1 MVGVNNKTI
10 VALSTPVGVGGIAV
24 IRISGPACL
33 SVLKQI
39 SHKKPASFDDHVAV
53 YTPFY
58 TKDGA
63 EIDRGIALYFKA
75 PHSYTGEDVVELS
88 THGGFHIPKTI
99 IETCLFL
106 GCESAEPGEF
116 TKRAFLNGKL
126 DLSQAEAVADVI
138 MSKTALSHKMNY
150 RMLRGNYSRLIKG
163 FKKKLFALITL
174 IEGELDFSDEEI
186 TIVDGKHKL
195 NIINGLSKSCENLL
209 STFKTGKILNEGAKI
224 TIVGE
229 TNVGKS
235 SLLNSI
241 LLEDRVIVT
250 DVPGT
255 TRDSVEVNYKIDNI
269 PVRFFDTAGI
279 RETGD
284 FIELSGIKTSKENA
298 KDSDLVLWAFDV
310 STSELKD
317 LIEIIKKPF
326 FGCDYI
332 VVLNKADLV
341 SRSDLDKFHVG
352 LNGIANVIT
361 SAKSGRGIEILLK
374 EIKDSLINNDLLS
387 DDSVIMTN
395 PRHKRAILLTLES
408 LNTAG
413 EVIRSNDSS
422 DILASVLREAL
433 WHLDFILGI
442 TTADDIL
449 NNIFSKFCIGK

>member
-1 MVGVNNKTI
+1 
-10 VALSTPVGVGGIAV
+10 
-24 IRISGPACL
+24 
-33 SVLKQI
+33 
-39 SHKKPASFDDHVAV
+39 
-53 YTPFY
+53 
-58 TKDGA
+58 
-63 EIDRGIALYFKA
+63 
-75 PHSYTGEDVVELS
+75 
-88 THGGFHIPKTI
+88 
-99 IETCLFL
+99 
-106 GCESAEPGEF
+106 
-116 TKRAFLNGKL
+116 
-126 DLSQAEAVADVI
+126 
-138 MSKTALSHKMNY
+138 
-150 RMLRGNYSRLIKG
+150 
-163 FKKKLFALITL
+163 
-174 IEGELDFSDEEI
+174 
-186 TIVDGKHKL
+186 
-195 NIINGLSKSCENLL
+195 
-209 STFKTGKILNEGAKI
+209 
-224 TIVGE
+224 
-229 TNVGKS
+229 
-235 SLLNSI
+235 
-241 LLEDRVIVT
+241 
-250 DVPGT
+250 
-255 TRDSVEVNYKIDNI
+255 
-269 PVRFFDTAGI
+269 
-279 RETGD
+279 
-284 FIELSGIKTSKENA
+284 
-298 KDSDLVLWAFDV
+298 LWTFDV